1 MLNRGITAD
10 LHDNVRDCSGVPD
23 RLLCTGLAAAH
34 DLAVN
39 DGAGRR
45 HVEHGEDDL
54 GEGVVK
60 TLQAGPKAHPAVLVD
75 GRESSGRSCPPRRPG
90 RPSKRTRRQLID
102 GIRRRVRTGAPGRD
116 VPDCHGSW
124 QAVYG
129 PFRRRQ
135 RGGAPQ
141 RSAVAGTRPR
151 AAVRSFPG

>member
-1 MLNRGITAD
+1 MSNTARTTSGKASPRRSR
-10 LHDNVRDCSGVPD
+10 RDQRRTPPCSS
-23 RLLCTGLAAAH
+23 TAAK
-34 DLAVN
+34 AVG
-39 DGAGRR
+39 D
-45 HVEHGEDDL
+45 
-54 GEGVVK
+54 
-60 TLQAGPKAHPAVLVD
+60 PA
-75 GRESSGRSCPPRRPG
+75 RPRRPG